1 MVEGLEATPVEQE
14 CVAYLRYKGVFISES
29 PEPTWEEDEEER
41 AEQARWA
48 EEALN
53 EPF

>member
-1 MVEGLEATPVEQE
+1 MEQE
-14 CVAYLRYKGVFISES
+14 CVAYLHYKGVLISES
-29 PEPTWEEDEEER
+29 PESMWEEDEEER